1 MTRRTHALLTLLMAA
16 TAATTVAAQ
25 SGKGISLEAHSRTRV
40 QDVGLP
46 AYPGATLAVE
56 RGAHGEEDHS
66 GGSFGAWMG
75 SIGMRVDAIKFKS
88 SDKSEQVAAFY
99 ARAMARQGEVLD
111 CRLPSSRVKQVKGE
125 PERLSCDET
134 PIQPGHFEYRVG
146 QPKHMRIVHV
156 YPEGDGARFEMVRLQ
171 LGR

>member
-1 MTRRTHALLTLLMAA
+1 MTRRTHALLTLLMTAAAASTA
-16 TAATTVAAQ
+16 TAQ
-25 SGKGISLEAHSRTRV
+25 SDKGFSLEAHARTRV

-56 RGAHGEEDHS
+56 RGANGEEDQS

-75 SIGMRVDAIKFKS
+75 SIGMRVDALKFKS
-88 SDKSEQVAAFY
+88 SDKPEQVAAFY

-111 CRLPSSRVKQVKGE
+111 CRLPSSRIKQVKDE
-125 PERLSCDET
+125 PERLSCDEKA
-134 PIQPGHFEYRVG
+134 IQPGHFEYRVG
-146 QPKHMRIVHV
+146 QPRHMRIVHV
-156 YPEGDGARFEMVRLQ
+156 HPEGDGTRFEMVRLQ